1 MERMRT
7 MAMEWTIPE
16 MSSCSV
22 SVEFDDMHAA
32 SLCCH
37 VRQQRQ
43 EPGGPIPPGAKPAR
57 AAASR
62 ISNAAEPAAEP
73 AAERAAKRKPVS
85 PHALAFRGR
94 SSSGGKGEGRREK
107 REDTRNR
114 KSKPETRKTQGTH
127 PPRPVHAPHRGCP
140 QWGASRVGTPAPGRP
155 SGSPTQAAEQAA
167 SSKQQQQQLR
177 GDAKQQAGQQ
187 PRGARAAERA
197 RTGGAKT
204 APCRGH
210 KLAGDPAA
218 AAGLSGCLAW
228 LARGRPG
235 AGAIWRPRVS
245 QC

>member
-62 ISNAAEPAAEP
+62 ISNAAEPAAE
-73 AAERAAKRKPVS
+73 RAAKRKPVS

-107 REDTRNR
+107 TPEIENQNQ
-114 KSKPETRKTQGTH
+114 KPERHKA
-127 PPRPVHAPHRGCP
+127 PPPPALYTPRAVGAPSG
-140 QWGASRVGTPAPGRP
+140 GRP
-155 SGSPTQAAEQAA
+155 E
-167 SSKQQQQQLR
+167 
-177 GDAKQQAGQQ
+177 
-187 PRGARAAERA
+187 
-197 RTGGAKT
+197 
-204 APCRGH
+204 
-210 KLAGDPAA
+210 
-218 AAGLSGCLAW
+218 
-228 LARGRPG
+228 
-235 AGAIWRPRVS
+235 
-245 QC
+245 